1 MVCSM
6 TDAALSPS
14 PADDFWIPVR
24 EAYLAGETAT
34 VLCRAFD
41 LAPSTFWSRAS
52 REGWLRRNQ
61 PARDRAARPIDLAAP
76 VDDLATALDKAW
88 RRIIAAL
95 DADDPAAAVRWT
107 RVHAQLKA
115 TAVAQGLASAEAARR
130 ASRDNSLDQLRVTDS
145 LARAAKA
152 ELALAKALW
161 PRSTREPS
169 QRLEK
174 VESVSPDSNPPT
186 VATADRPL
194 SRAERRRQKRLGG
207 GP

>member
-1 MVCSM
+1 MILDM
-6 TDAALSPS
+6 TDTALAPS
-14 PADDFWIPVR
+14 PADDLWTTIR

-41 LAPSTFWSRAS
+41 LAPSTFWSRAA
-52 REGWLRRNQ
+52 REGWLRRDH
-61 PARDRAARPIDLAAP
+61 PGRRRAQRPIDLAAP
-76 VDDLATALDKAW
+76 ADDLATALEKAW

-95 DADDPAAAVRWT
+95 DADDPAAAARWT

-115 TAVAQGLASAEAARR
+115 TAVAQDLAAADAARR

-161 PRSTREPS
+161 PRSTRGPS
-169 QRLEK
+169 DRLEK
-174 VESVSPDSNPPT
+174 VESVSADSNASPAAPS
-186 VATADRPL
+186 DRPL
-194 SRAERRRQKRLGG
+194 SRAERRRLKRLGG

>member
-1 MVCSM
+1 M
-6 TDAALSPS
+6 TDAMAPTDEL
-14 PADDFWIPVR
+14 WTTVR

-41 LAPSTFWSRAS
+41 LPPSTFWSRAAK
-52 REGWLRRNQ
+52 EGWLRRDHPGRQ
-61 PARDRAARPIDLAAP
+61 RTARPVDLAAP

-95 DADDPAAAVRWT
+95 DADDPAAAARWT
-107 RVHAQLKA
+107 RVHSQLKA
-115 TAVAQGLASAEAARR
+115 TAVAQDLAAAEAARR

-161 PRSTREPS
+161 PRSTRQPS
-169 QRLEK
+169 GRLEK
-174 VESVSPDSNPPT
+174 VESVSPDSNRPT

>member
-1 MVCSM
+1 MN
-6 TDAALSPS
+6 AAP
-14 PADDFWIPVR
+14 
-24 EAYLAGETAT
+24 LA
-34 VLCRAFD
+34 F
-41 LAPSTFWSRAS
+41 
-52 REGWLRRNQ
+52 
-61 PARDRAARPIDLAAP
+61 LAAVGCAKSVIP
-76 VDDLATALDKAW
+76 LY
-88 RRIIAAL
+88 
-95 DADDPAAAVRWT
+95 
-107 RVHAQLKA
+107 
-115 TAVAQGLASAEAARR
+115 E
-130 ASRDNSLDQLRVTDS
+130 
-145 LARAAKA
+145 AAKA